1 MSFLLDTNIVS
12 ETRKRRG
19 NAAVKSWIAS
29 VHPEDLYLSVL
40 VVGEVRRGIEQLR
53 RRNAE
58 EARVLE
64 AWLASLRRD
73 YAGRLLPVDGDV
85 AEMWG
90 RLNVPNT
97 LPIIDSYLAAT
108 ALVHG
113 LTLVTRNVADVQ
125 RTGVPILNPFEW
137 TGKILSRDVTEQ
149 G

>member
-1 MSFLLDTNIVS
+1 M
-12 ETRKRRG
+12 
-19 NAAVKSWIAS
+19 
-29 VHPEDLYLSVL
+29 
-40 VVGEVRRGIEQLR
+40 
-53 RRNAE
+53 
-58 EARVLE
+58 LE
-64 AWLASLRRD
+64 AWLAILRRD

-125 RTGVPILNPFEW
+125 RTGVSILNPFEW
-137 TGKILSRDVTEQ
+137 TG
-149 G
+149 